1 VKGQK
6 LKVRGEK
13 MIKLNHK
20 KLNVYKSSIELVSE
34 VYRLTETF
42 PRSENFGLIS
52 QLRRASVSITSNIAE
67 GSARSSDAE
76 RRRFLQIARSS
87 LVEVDTQIE
96 ISMKLGY
103 LNEDDIEKLSDLSN
117 QVFAMLS
124 KMMR

>member
-1 VKGQK
+1 
-6 LKVRGEK
+6 

-52 QLRRASVSITSNIAE
+52 QLRRVSVSITSNIAE

-76 RRRFLQIARSS
+76 RKRFLQIARSS

-124 KMMR
+124 RMMR